1 MLQII
6 FSMRNAEPRN
16 PLLIHSPSQCS
27 NVPGI
32 LRYPR
37 GQPVCG
43 AGRRE
48 VDQGAYPQL
57 QGGGHRRLA
66 GCRRC
71 QGTGFDPHRENAESS
86 VADPDPGPVP
96 F

>member
-1 MLQII
+1 MAERSRDSSI
-6 FSMRNAEPRN
+6 F
-16 PLLIHSPSQCS
+16 
-27 NVPGI
+27 
-32 LRYPR
+32 R

-57 QGGGHRRLA
+57 QGGGHCRLA

-71 QGTGFDPHRENAESS
+71 QGTGASS
-86 VADPDPGPVP
+86 LTERMLKVVKVSQNYPCRALVVLFSNGSWG
-96 F
+96 